1 MRLTRLQAN
10 GKRTRVGLRP
20 MNSCSP
26 LQGAGPGAEG
36 SLSAA
41 AALFS
46 QSENIPEVSPRGAVA
61 RAPAQRSRPS
71 TPGPPAGAGRLR
83 LTAVS
88 PPGRQ
93 ARRCWC
99 GRGRRWDSPSRC
111 SAAAPA
117 QPPLRSPPAPPL
129 RTRFPAPLPPSPGRA
144 ALGLCL
150 YLTKTVS
157 RGRRAMAAARWR
169 RGRVTRRACGAV
181 WGGRCVRERARASA
195 RAGAGLSQGR
205 GACVTH
211 GGRAS
216 APPEDG
222 GRALGARCRV
232 AMGTRAKV
240 GRAPRERAKGA
251 AAVRVLRRSQ
261 WLLAWPRRPEVGR
274 SRRSRSLAVGRA
286 GATVPVFQRWQPGE
300 ARWEKSAPGR
310 ELGEER
316 ARTPARQLQHGRSP
330 AVSGDKLPAAEGE
343 GLCLCCFLPSGFP
356 CPSPSSCQDGGL
368 PGSSS

>member
-1 MRLTRLQAN
+1 MGGGREGKEAGTGRRRAETTSGAPGSGGRRSVRSTCMRAN
-10 GKRTRVGLRP
+10 DKRSWEGLRP
-20 MNSCSP
+20 ISGGCP
-26 LQGAGPGAEG
+26 VQGAGSGAEG

-61 RAPAQRSRPS
+61 RAPALRSRPS
-71 TPGPPAGAGRLR
+71 TPRAAGGGRRRPP
-83 LTAVS
+83 LTALS

-181 WGGRCVRERARASA
+181 WGG
-195 RAGAGLSQGR
+195 
-205 GACVTH
+205 
-211 GGRAS
+211 
-216 APPEDG
+216 P
-222 GRALGARCRV
+222 
-232 AMGTRAKV
+232 
-240 GRAPRERAKGA
+240 
-251 AAVRVLRRSQ
+251 
-261 WLLAWPRRPEVGR
+261 
-274 SRRSRSLAVGRA
+274 GRA
-286 GATVPVFQRWQPGE
+286 GARP
-300 ARWEKSAPGR
+300 
-310 ELGEER
+310 R
-316 ARTPARQLQHGRSP
+316 ARRG
-330 AVSGDKLPAAEGE
+330 
-343 GLCLCCFLPSGFP
+343 
-356 CPSPSSCQDGGL
+356 
-368 PGSSS
+368 

>member
-1 MRLTRLQAN
+1 MRLTCLQSN
-10 GKRTRVGLRP
+10 NKTSREGLWP
-20 MNSCSP
+20 ITSCGP
-26 LQGAGPGAEG
+26 LQGARSGAEG

-71 TPGPPAGAGRLR
+71 TPRAAGGGRRRPR

-93 ARRCWC
+93 VRRCWC

-169 RGRVTRRACGAV
+169 RGRVTCRACGAV
-181 WGGRCVRERARASA
+181 WGGRSLRGRARA
-195 RAGAGLSQGR
+195 RAVAGLSQAR
-205 GACVTH
+205 GAFVTQ
-211 GGRAS
+211 GGRTS
-216 APPEDG
+216 APPSA
-222 GRALGARCRV
+222 GR
-232 AMGTRAKV
+232 
-240 GRAPRERAKGA
+240 GR
-251 AAVRVLRRSQ
+251 
-261 WLLAWPRRPEVGR
+261 
-274 SRRSRSLAVGRA
+274 
-286 GATVPVFQRWQPGE
+286 PGD
-300 ARWEKSAPGR
+300 R
-310 ELGEER
+310 L
-316 ARTPARQLQHGRSP
+316 
-330 AVSGDKLPAAEGE
+330 
-343 GLCLCCFLPSGFP
+343 
-356 CPSPSSCQDGGL
+356 
-368 PGSSS
+368 

>member
-1 MRLTRLQAN
+1 MTCLQAN
-10 GKRTRVGLRP
+10 DTRNRMCQRP
-20 MNSCSP
+20 ISSCSP

-61 RAPAQRSRPS
+61 RAPALRSRPS
-71 TPGPPAGAGRLR
+71 TPRAAGGGRRRPR
-83 LTAVS
+83 LTALS

-169 RGRVTRRACGAV
+169 RGRVTCRACGAV
-181 WGGRCVRERARASA
+181 WGGGGGLCGSA
-195 RAGAGLSQGR
+195 RARVGAGLSQAR
-205 GACVTH
+205 GSFVTQ
-211 GGRAS
+211 GGRTS
-216 APPEDG
+216 APP
-222 GRALGARCRV
+222 
-232 AMGTRAKV
+232 
-240 GRAPRERAKGA
+240 A
-251 AAVRVLRRSQ
+251 AGS
-261 WLLAWPRRPEVGR
+261 RRPDDR
-274 SRRSRSLAVGRA
+274 LLLSCS
-286 GATVPVFQRWQPGE
+286 
-300 ARWEKSAPGR
+300 
-310 ELGEER
+310 
-316 ARTPARQLQHGRSP
+316 HG
-330 AVSGDKLPAAEGE
+330 DEGE
-343 GLCLCCFLPSGFP
+343 GRP
-356 CPSPSSCQDGGL
+356 CA
-368 PGSSS
+368 